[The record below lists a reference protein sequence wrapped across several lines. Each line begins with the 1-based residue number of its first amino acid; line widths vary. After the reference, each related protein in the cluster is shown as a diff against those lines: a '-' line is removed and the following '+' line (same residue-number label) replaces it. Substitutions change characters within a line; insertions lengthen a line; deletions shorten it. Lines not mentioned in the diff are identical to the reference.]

1 MKLRGLELMRGIA
14 ALSVAMAHSDSAIG
28 NIAALGLGRWH
39 SWELP
44 GSPGVEFFFV
54 LSGFVMGLMHA
65 GEIGPGGRP
74 LAFLW
79 RRACRIYPLYLFL
92 LLFPLWRYW
101 GAPIVTAPHI
111 AAWASLLPIRT
122 DNLIVVAWT
131 LRQELVFY
139 AVFALCLLP
148 RIGRAVLLAWI
159 VATVGWC
166 LLGWQAD
173 LPRLMGIVV
182 NHLLSPF
189 NFEFCAGLLAAVL
202 FRRIRGDTS
211 LALVLVLAGV
221 ATIGWRM
228 GLDGWGVDYGPA
240 AARLVYGAGYA
251 SVLLGLSMLE
261 RSGTVP
267 FRGRWGRFAVAAGA
281 VSYPLYLCH
290 LLVIDVLADRLVAAG
305 LAPWLGANAVF
316 ALFLGI
322 SVLVATGLAYL
333 VDRPIQ

>member
-1 MKLRGLELMRGIA
+1 
-14 ALSVAMAHSDSAIG
+14 
-28 NIAALGLGRWH
+28 
-39 SWELP
+39 
-44 GSPGVEFFFV
+44 
-54 LSGFVMGLMHA
+54 
-65 GEIGPGGRP
+65 
-74 LAFLW
+74 
-79 RRACRIYPLYLFL
+79 
-92 LLFPLWRYW
+92 
-101 GAPIVTAPHI
+101 
-111 AAWASLLPIRT
+111 
-122 DNLIVVAWT
+122 
-131 LRQELVFY
+131 
-139 AVFALCLLP
+139 
-148 RIGRAVLLAWI
+148 
-159 VATVGWC
+159 

-202 FRRIRGDTS
+202 FRRITGGAS
-211 LALVLVLAGV
+211 LALVLVVAGV

-290 LLVIDVLADRLVAAG
+290 LLVIDALADRLVAAG
-305 LAPWLGANAVF
+305 VAPWLGADAVF
-316 ALFLGI
+316 ALFLSI

-333 VDRPIQ
+333 VDRPIQAVLRALRFSAGSRSLPAEGV